1 MKKYENAQDELRS
14 IYDQARST
22 GRVHTQRE
30 FAELVGIN
38 PTNLSAIFN
47 GAVPLTEQMLR
58 RIREAAQVAGIINA
72 DGSAVNVNSP
82 QATAIVGGIESELL
96 QEMKAQREM
105 YAEHTRMY
113 FEQIKQL
120 TETIAT
126 LANRK

>member
-14 IYDQARST
+14 IYDQARSI

>member
-1 MKKYENAQDELRS
+1 MKKYENAQDELRN

-47 GAVPLTEQMLR
+47 GSVPLTEQMLR

-72 DGSAVNVNSP
+72 DGGAVNVNSP

>member
-1 MKKYENAQDELRS
+1 MKKYENAQDELRN

-47 GAVPLTEQMLR
+47 GSVPLTEQMLR

-72 DGSAVNVNSP
+72 DGGAVNVNSP

-126 LANRK
+126 IANRK

>member
-1 MKKYENAQDELRS
+1 MKKYENAQDELRA
-14 IYDQARST
+14 IYDQARSI
-22 GRVHTQRE
+22 GRVHTQKE

-47 GAVPLTEQMLR
+47 GSVPLTEQMLR

-96 QEMKAQREM
+96 SEMKAQREM

-120 TETIAT
+120 TETITA

>member
-14 IYDQARST
+14 IYDQARNM

-47 GAVPLTEQMLR
+47 GSVPLTEQMLR